1 MCGPK
6 KPLLRLLEP
15 DSSAHDES
23 PAVDTAAAKEGRNE
37 PSMAIDIA
45 DFAEQECAI
54 MTAEFAERERAIQAR
69 VQRLKP
75 TLRKGKVPGDGNCFF
90 HSVAVQTI
98 GDDEHLHV
106 RRSVV
111 EEVAD
116 NLGRYEGFVSALQLW
131 HDRMKIKGT
140 WGDGLAARAC
150 SNVYMAPVVVWR
162 CGNPSQAPTVFL
174 PENPICDRSTPILLD
189 LDEKASGVEH
199 YSPL

>member
-15 DSSAHDES
+15 LSSAHGES
-23 PAVDTAAAKEGRNE
+23 CAVDAAAAKEGRNE

-75 TLRKGKVPGDGNCFF
+75 TLRKGHVPGDGNCFF
-90 HSVAVQTI
+90 HSVAVQAI

-111 EEVAD
+111 EEVAG
-116 NLGRYEGFVSALQLW
+116 NPGRYEGFVSALQVW
-131 HDRMKIKGT
+131 RDRIKIGGT

-162 CGNPSQAPTVFL
+162 CQNPSQAPTVFL
-174 PENPICDRSTPILLD
+174 PENPICDRSTPN
-189 LDEKASGVEH
+189 SFR
-199 YSPL
+199 S